1 MAITL
6 ISKDETYYCT
16 VLGVRFSYRRIA
28 MAEQRKIEADHT
40 KRGQVDHRAVGYEMV
55 RRGLRGWDHH
65 VTDAEGKAV
74 AFSPDKV
81 DMLPEEVV
89 LELMGHLQKSDPR
102 EDLLGNSEFG
112 STHRYEITA

>member
-16 VLGVRFSYRRIA
+16 VQGVKFAYRRIA

-65 VTDAEGKAV
+65 VTDTEGNPV
-74 AFSPDKV
+74 AFNPAFV
-81 DMLPEEVV
+81 EMFPEEVI

-102 EDLLGNSEFG
+102 EDLLGNSEPG